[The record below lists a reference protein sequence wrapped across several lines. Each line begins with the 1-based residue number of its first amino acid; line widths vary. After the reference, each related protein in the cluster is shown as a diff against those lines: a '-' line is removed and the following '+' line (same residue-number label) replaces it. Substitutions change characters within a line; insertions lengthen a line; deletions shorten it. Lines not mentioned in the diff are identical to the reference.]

1 MGRFKDELKWIME
14 RDPACRSLAEAYLF
28 NAGFHA
34 ISSYRRA
41 HRAYLKGRFF
51 RARIIS
57 QLSRFWT
64 GVEIHPGATI
74 GDFLFIDHGCG
85 IVIGE
90 TSEIGDHCM
99 LYQGVTLGG
108 TGKDIGKRH
117 PTLGHG
123 VLVGA
128 GAKVLGPVTIGDGA
142 KVAAGAVVLTDI
154 PAHATAVGVPARVAR
169 IGGVRVED
177 DKSALDHASITDPVS
192 QELCRMEGLISQLTE
207 RVKELEGERGN
218 GNSDNG

>member
-1 MGRFKDELKWIME
+1 MGTFKQELMWIKD
-14 RDPACRSLAEAYLF
+14 RDPACRNLVEAYMF

-34 ISSYRRA
+34 IRSYRRA
-41 HRAYLKGRFF
+41 HKHYCKGHFF
-51 RARIIS
+51 RARLIS

-64 GVEIHPGATI
+64 GIEIHPGATI
-74 GDFLFIDHGCG
+74 GEYLFIDHGSG

-90 TSEIGDHCM
+90 TTEIGDHCM

-108 TGKDIGKRH
+108 TGKDLGKRH

-128 GAKVLGPVTIGDGA
+128 GAKILGPVTIGDGA
-142 KVAAGAVVLTDI
+142 KIAAGAVVLGNV
-154 PAHATAVGVPARVAR
+154 PSGATAVGVPARIAR

-177 DKSALDHASITDPVS
+177 ANSALDHTHIVDPLS
-192 QELCRMEGLISQLTE
+192 QELCHLGGLIESLQKRIDTLE
-207 RVKELEGERGN
+207 SELEA
-218 GNSDNG
+218 SKK